1 MAQMH
6 KRVKISIISLRLWE
20 IKELS
25 ESNIILQD
33 CYNGHLAHFQYTSLS
48 GLRKKF
54 FHSTLLTMRR
64 HACCVDGRLLLSS
77 APSHQELH
85 QVTASWGCESGCC
98 RFCHFSGGPLQQPAR
113 WSAGVPPGRTPVG
126 AQCRRK
132 ARL

>member
-48 GLRKKF
+48 RLRKKF
-54 FHSTLLTMRR
+54 FHSTLVDKFNSRQHCENFLT
-64 HACCVDGRLLLSS
+64 HPTNSPNPHPCYLS
-77 APSHQELH
+77 
-85 QVTASWGCESGCC
+85 TALSLQIENTA
-98 RFCHFSGGPLQQPAR
+98 LQQIL
-113 WSAGVPPGRTPVG
+113 S
-126 AQCRRK
+126 
-132 ARL
+132 